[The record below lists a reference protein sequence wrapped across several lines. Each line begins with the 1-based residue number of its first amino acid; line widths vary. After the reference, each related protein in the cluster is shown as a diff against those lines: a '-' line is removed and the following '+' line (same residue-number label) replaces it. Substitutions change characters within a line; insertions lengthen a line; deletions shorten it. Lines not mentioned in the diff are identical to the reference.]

1 MNTSL
6 SLSFELIYL
15 LGWLLKH
22 ERTTLDALIKQ
33 AVKNGLA
40 VDLNKITTDDQD
52 KMSEQLYG
60 TVLDFL
66 VHLENTLA
74 SNLEGVHTD
83 NTTNQILYPA
93 LNKFTNNSLDIQTI
107 KLSMQQARERLQN
120 KSATNQPSTDA
131 IEQGKSILFEQLL
144 KNWHPSKNETYH

>member
-22 ERTTLDALIKQ
+22 EKNTLDGLIKQ

-40 VDLNKITTDDQD
+40 IDLKKITTEDQE
-52 KMSEQLYG
+52 KMTDQLYG

-66 VHLENTLA
+66 VYLEDALA
-74 SNLEGVHTD
+74 NNLDGVQSDSTTD
-83 NTTNQILYPA
+83 QMLYPA

-107 KLSMQQARERLQN
+107 KLSMQQARERLQTKTTEN
-120 KSATNQPSTDA
+120 PSQAEA
-131 IEQGKSILFEQLL
+131 IENGKSILFEQLL
-144 KNWHPSKNETYH
+144 KNWNPSKNETFH

>member
-22 ERTTLDALIKQ
+22 EKNTLDALIKQ

-40 VDLNKITTDDQD
+40 IDLKKITTEDQE
-52 KMSEQLYG
+52 KMTDQLYG

-66 VHLENTLA
+66 VYLEDALA
-74 SNLEGVHTD
+74 NNLDGVQGDSATD
-83 NTTNQILYPA
+83 QMLYPA

-120 KSATNQPSTDA
+120 KTTENPSQAEA
-131 IEQGKSILFEQLL
+131 IENGKSILFEQLL
-144 KNWHPSKNETYH
+144 KNWNPSKNETFH